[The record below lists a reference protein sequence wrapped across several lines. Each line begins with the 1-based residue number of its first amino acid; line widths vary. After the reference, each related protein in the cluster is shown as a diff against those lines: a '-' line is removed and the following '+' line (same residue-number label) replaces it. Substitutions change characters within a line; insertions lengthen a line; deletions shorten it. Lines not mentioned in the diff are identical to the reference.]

1 MRVDAAFFE
10 LFFHSIDSFTLS
22 LESFIRRATFLP
34 YFHCARL
41 SLFQFIFHLYS
52 CLSLFLSLSLF
63 RGNYLINETPDICS
77 GIARE
82 LRNRAIQR
90 PSIQISFGEENIS
103 FDPVSFPPFCH
114 RIIISVHC
122 LSFKFHR
129 GNFLIFRMRFVSA
142 AGQLAGAWQ
151 RLGCGA
157 SRGARQCG
165 GARSSGPGEGPKS
178 LPPCVYGR
186 RCTTYHLAVQS
197 SCRPPSR
204 APSYTPTSDP
214 LRNQQ

>member
-1 MRVDAAFFE
+1 ML
-10 LFFHSIDSFTLS
+10 LFNAIAVRIRFVSS
-22 LESFIRRATFLP
+22 L
-34 YFHCARL
+34 
-41 SLFQFIFHLYS
+41 
-52 CLSLFLSLSLF
+52 LF

-77 GIARE
+77 DIARE
-82 LRNRAIQR
+82 LRNRTILR
-90 PSIQISFGEENIS
+90 SSIQISFREENIS
-103 FDPVSFPPFCH
+103 FDPVF
-114 RIIISVHC
+114 
-122 LSFKFHR
+122 LSAILSSYNNIGSLFIEFHR

-186 RCTTYHLAVQS
+186 RCTTYHLTVQS

>member
-1 MRVDAAFFE
+1 ML
-10 LFFHSIDSFTLS
+10 LFNAIAVRIRFVSS
-22 LESFIRRATFLP
+22 L
-34 YFHCARL
+34 
-41 SLFQFIFHLYS
+41 
-52 CLSLFLSLSLF
+52 LF

-90 PSIQISFGEENIS
+90 SSIQISFREENIS

-122 LSFKFHR
+122 KAFVEFHR

>member
-1 MRVDAAFFE
+1 MKHPIDAWSGVARDYE
-10 LFFHSIDSFTLS
+10 IDLISRRKY
-22 LESFIRRATFLP
+22 FIR
-34 YFHCARL
+34 
-41 SLFQFIFHLYS
+41 S
-52 CLSLFLSLSLF
+52 CFLS
-63 RGNYLINETPDICS
+63 
-77 GIARE
+77 
-82 LRNRAIQR
+82 AILL
-90 PSIQISFGEENIS
+90 N
-103 FDPVSFPPFCH
+103 
-114 RIIISVHC
+114 
-122 LSFKFHR
+122 FHR
-129 GNFLIFRMRFVSA
+129 GHFLIFRMRFVSA

-186 RCTTYHLAVQS
+186 RCTTYHLTVQS